1 MNRDLP
7 GADAGAAT
15 REDIILRGEA
25 AAPGIAVAPATLF
38 ERSVV
43 PIFRV
48 TVSLRQIPFE
58 LRRFDLACEQ
68 AAQQLEAIKNSTRKA
83 LGNDH
88 AYLFEAQKLMLQDP
102 VLIGRVREVIRS
114 DRSNAEWAL
123 GKILGELEAVFDGLA
138 DDYLRQRRGDIADVG
153 GRLLKNLAGGSSKG
167 LHALERSHV
176 VIAEDLGPSDAA
188 ELDWPHVAAM
198 AMEVGGPTYHSAILA
213 RTHGVPCVTG
223 VPDLRRQVTIGR
235 PVVVDGF
242 DGSVVVNPSEA
253 TLRTVRRKRARER
266 ERRRRLLRAAAN
278 RAETADG
285 QRVTLLANIDSPDEL
300 DLVRQNGAEGVGLFR
315 TERIAGQPAPDE
327 EEQFRIYRNLARDL
341 APHPLVIRAFDLDAT
356 ALGRS
361 REQNPALGLR
371 GTRLLMEATGVLE
384 TQIRAV
390 LRAALHGNIQ
400 LMFPMVGGLE
410 EFRAART
417 HVGVVARAL
426 RKRNIN
432 FQDVPV
438 GAMLEL
444 PSAAAT
450 ADFLAGEAD
459 FLSIG
464 TNDLM
469 QYLFGADR
477 ANERV
482 AHFNDPFHP
491 AFLRTIRFAIRAAQG
506 TETPLAICGEVARE
520 PLVMPLLLGFGVR
533 TFSMTPQAIPEV
545 KNLIGGVDIGFAEK
559 LASEIVHLATSR
571 RIRAR
576 VLRHM
581 ADASGDQA
589 ERTRAGAGSRQA
601 GQTHPSPG

>member
-1 MNRDLP
+1 MAADSP
-7 GADAGAAT
+7 GPETPPAPK
-15 REDIILRGEA
+15 DITLRGEA

-48 TVSLRQIPFE
+48 TVSRRQIPME
-58 LRRFDLACEQ
+58 LRRFDRACEQ
-68 AAQQLEAIKNSTRKA
+68 AARQLDAIQKSTREA
-83 LGNDH
+83 LGSDH

-102 VLIGRVREVIRS
+102 VLIERVREVIRS

-123 GKILGELEAVFDGLA
+123 GTILGELEAVFDGLA

-153 GRLLKNLAGGSSKG
+153 GRLLKNLAGGSAKSG
-167 LHALERSHV
+167 LQALERSHV

-188 ELDWPHVAAM
+188 ELDWPHVAAI

-213 RTHGVPCVTG
+213 RTHGAPCVTG
-223 VPDLRRQVTIGR
+223 VRNLRRRVGVGR

-242 DGSVVVNPSEA
+242 EGTVIVNPSEA
-253 TLRTVRRKRARER
+253 TLRRVRRKRARER
-266 ERRRRLLRAAAN
+266 ERRRRLLRAAVN
-278 RAETADG
+278 RATTADG
-285 QRVTLLANIDSPDEL
+285 QRVSLLANIDNPGEL

-315 TERIAGQPAPDE
+315 TERIAGQRPPDE
-327 EEQFRIYRNLARDL
+327 EEQFRIYRHLAREL
-341 APHPLVIRAFDLDAT
+341 APHPLVIRAFDLDAP

-361 REQNPALGLR
+361 REPNPALGLR
-371 GTRLLMEATGVLE
+371 GSRLLMEAPEVLE
-384 TQIRAV
+384 SQIRAT
-390 LRAALHGNIQ
+390 LRAARHGSIQ

-410 EFRAART
+410 EFRAARI
-417 HVGVVARAL
+417 HVRVAARSL
-426 RKRNIN
+426 EKRNVP
-432 FQDVPV
+432 FREVPV
-438 GAMLEL
+438 GAMLEV

-450 ADFLAGEAD
+450 ADFLAVEAD

-469 QYLFGADR
+469 QYMFGADR

-506 TETPLAICGEVARE
+506 AGTPIAICGEVARE
-520 PLVMPLLLGFGVR
+520 PLALPLLLGFGVR
-533 TFSMTPQAIPEV
+533 AFSMSPQAIPEV
-545 KNLIGGVDIGFAEK
+545 KSRIGDVDIGSAET
-559 LASEIVHLATSR
+559 LASEIVHIPTSR

-576 VLRHM
+576 VLRR
-581 ADASGDQA
+581 ASDAG
-589 ERTRAGAGSRQA
+589 
-601 GQTHPSPG
+601 